1 MWSVFPCP
9 HLQPH
14 TRALT
19 LLCAAISQA
28 VVHALRAAGASM
40 NEVDAKN
47 EPPLVHAIA
56 KRTRGLIETMI
67 RGGAYVERVDEQ
79 QVRQSRVGCDCV

>member
-1 MWSVFPCP
+1 M
-9 HLQPH
+9 
-14 TRALT
+14 
-19 LLCAAISQA
+19 
-28 VVHALRAAGASM
+28 RAAGASM